1 MSSLPEEVLSSL
13 EGLDLD
19 DLRQV
24 SRHLPCGRFR
34 LSRRKKPTVAARVAA
49 QILSIDTW
57 RSLPESD
64 RKQLEAL
71 LPKSASAVDD
81 PEEAFL
87 SGGAFAPFNIFFG
100 TPLSRFHKALEA
112 GDFSAAANK
121 AAEHEEALRL
131 QDMTQHRRE
140 HHNGMVHRLHYLKRT
155 WVPPMPRLSGLP
167 RSSGSG
173 RGGSEQLMYSKES
186 GGLVRRSKTGG
197 VGVPL
202 GRPCLGE
209 CRGGGTTAFSV
220 SAVSAAGAA
229 VAAGGGVAGEPPV
242 GRGPGHT
249 LSSPGSAAARAGAVG
264 SDALA
269 EARPSEPFMR
279 SCRSMC
285 SARAT
290 LASRTPL
297 KCCTPRVVS
306 YPCNIKRVYYTNNV
320 TVPVTTEIIGQN
332 DHERSPRYR
341 ETPRRLVLFPVGL
354 IYCRYGTVGH
364 NSFMNSMV
372 ANTAG
377 TGAELHPPARR
388 SCTHPRGGAA
398 PTREAELHPHASP
411 CAASHLR
418 PVTRLWW
425 IAAGPGKCIKEKEE
439 VNHLNV
445 TVYVPSER
453 SIRLLK

>member
-186 GGLVRRSKTGG
+186 GGLVPARRRVASA
-197 VGVPL
+197 
-202 GRPCLGE
+202 
-209 CRGGGTTAFSV
+209 CRSAGHASV
-220 SAVSAAGAA
+220 SAE
-229 VAAGGGVAGEPPV
+229 GGGRPP
-242 GRGPGHT
+242 
-249 LSSPGSAAARAGAVG
+249 SPYRPSPLLELRWLPEAAWPASPLLAEGQGTPCRHRARLPRELARWGATRSLRPDLRSRSCARADPCVQ
-264 SDALA
+264 LA
-269 EARPSEPFMR
+269 
-279 SCRSMC
+279 
-285 SARAT
+285 
-290 LASRTPL
+290 PL
-297 KCCTPRVVS
+297 SLR
-306 YPCNIKRVYYTNNV
+306 
-320 TVPVTTEIIGQN
+320 
-332 DHERSPRYR
+332 
-341 ETPRRLVLFPVGL
+341 
-354 IYCRYGTVGH
+354 GH
-364 NSFMNSMV
+364 
-372 ANTAG
+372 
-377 TGAELHPPARR
+377 H
-388 SCTHPRGGAA
+388 
-398 PTREAELHPHASP
+398 
-411 CAASHLR
+411 
-418 PVTRLWW
+418 
-425 IAAGPGKCIKEKEE
+425 
-439 VNHLNV
+439 
-445 TVYVPSER
+445 
-453 SIRLLK
+453 